1 MQKKTIGVTF
11 MQIQVTTENG
21 YLPAAYSKFANDNE
35 KSGRYPIQSFPF
47 EVTDLPAGTKYLAWA
62 FIDFDSI
69 PVMGFPWIHW
79 LAANYPVTGDT
90 VSVPANLA
98 QLAANHKTD
107 IVNDGFVQGEN
118 SSYSRYIQEKD
129 PKLKQTYIGPV
140 PPDHDHRYTLMV
152 IACKDKL
159 PVTAGF
165 FLNELH
171 HLEQDNPAVILAKAS
186 VDILAKA

>member
-1 MQKKTIGVTF
+1 
-11 MQIQVTTENG
+11 MQIQVTTEDG
-21 YLPAAYSKFANDNE
+21 YLPSAYSKFATENE

-47 EVTDLPAGTKYLAWA
+47 EVKGLPSGTKYLAWA

-79 LAANYPVTGDT
+79 LAANYPVTQDPA
-90 VSVPANLA
+90 SVPANLA
-98 QLAANHKTD
+98 QLAANQATD
-107 IVNDGFVQGEN
+107 IVNSGFVQGEN
-118 SSYSRYIQEKD
+118 SSYSRYIQETD

-159 PVTAGF
+159 SVKPGF

-171 HLEQDNPAVILAKAS
+171 HLDQDNPTVILAKAS